1 MNIFSNP
8 FGESLLKASLITGIL
23 IVIFRT
29 LKPLITH
36 PGFLSKEFI
45 EGKRIRYVPP
55 IRLYFFISVVFFL
68 LFYLLDYE
76 NIAHLKSEI
85 NAPRDKTL
93 KDTVGG
99 VMNADANL
107 NIDSTKE
114 RNGLA
119 DLQFEFKIGRNLPST
134 IQEYEAWLDTLP
146 ANKKPG
152 IIRQYFERKDIEF
165 NKANSKEIFSAF
177 IESLIHNLPKLMFF
191 LLPVFALLLKLVYV
205 RRRNYFFEHA
215 VFTLYLHSFIFL
227 FFTIVLLVGSMFKLQ
242 VSFGIVFWPILF
254 YLLIAMRKVYQ
265 QSWLKTLLKL
275 VLITGAYIISGS
287 LVFLIY
293 GLVLL
298 LVNIK

>member
-1 MNIFSNP
+1 
-8 FGESLLKASLITGIL
+8 
-23 IVIFRT
+23 
-29 LKPLITH
+29 
-36 PGFLSKEFI
+36 
-45 EGKRIRYVPP
+45 
-55 IRLYFFISVVFFL
+55 
-68 LFYLLDYE
+68 
-76 NIAHLKSEI
+76 
-85 NAPRDKTL
+85 
-93 KDTVGG
+93 
-99 VMNADANL
+99 MNADAYL

-114 RNGLA
+114 RNGPA

-134 IQEYEAWLDTLP
+134 IQESEAWLDTLP

-152 IIRQYFERKDIEF
+152 IIRQYFERKDFEF
-165 NKANSKEIFSAF
+165 NKENSKEIFSAF

-205 RRRNYFFEHA
+205 RRRIYFSEHA

-275 VLITGAYIISGS
+275 VLISGAYIIAE
-287 LVFLIY
+287 
-293 GLVLL
+293 VLFF
-298 LVNIK
+298 